1 MNFTL
6 DQIRDA
12 VIASLQ
18 DEDRLPRYR
27 GLPNLAGHCY
37 VASEAFYHL
46 VRLVGDRSY
55 IVDFRHMIW
64 EGESHWY
71 CIAVNKQNWQLTVF
85 DLTATQFKSLPD
97 YARGRVVSFLTTLPS
112 KRAEKVIVRA
122 TAILENSALTSD
134 SISAYNPGEGK

>member
-12 VIASLQ
+12 VIASLT
-18 DEDRLPRYR
+18 DDDRLPRYR

-46 VRLVGDRSY
+46 VRLVGDRLY
-55 IVDFRHMIW
+55 IVDFRHMTW
-64 EGESHWY
+64 EGQSHWY
-71 CIAVNKQNWQLTVF
+71 CIAVNKQDWRLTVF
-85 DLTATQFKSLPD
+85 DLTACQFESLPD

-112 KRAEKVIVRA
+112 KRALKVIERA
-122 TAILENSALTSD
+122 TAILENSALTND
-134 SISAYNPGEGK
+134 SVSAYNPSEGK